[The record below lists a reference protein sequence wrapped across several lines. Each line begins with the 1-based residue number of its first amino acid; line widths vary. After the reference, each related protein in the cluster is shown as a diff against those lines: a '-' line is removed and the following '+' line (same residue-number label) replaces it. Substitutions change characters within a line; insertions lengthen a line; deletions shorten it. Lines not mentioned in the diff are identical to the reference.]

1 MQTDDAFYFGLNE
14 RIKQRQNDK
23 IPQAGAGTVE
33 FLTIAANVTKG
44 VGLFFPPFRKV
55 ATGIEGLKRFIETTL
70 E

>member
-1 MQTDDAFYFGLNE
+1 MQTDDEFYFGLGE

-33 FLTIAANVTKG
+33 FLTISGNVTKG
-44 VGLFFPPFRKV
+44 LSLLFPPFRKV
-55 ATGIEGLKRFIETTL
+55 TVAIDQLKRFVESRL